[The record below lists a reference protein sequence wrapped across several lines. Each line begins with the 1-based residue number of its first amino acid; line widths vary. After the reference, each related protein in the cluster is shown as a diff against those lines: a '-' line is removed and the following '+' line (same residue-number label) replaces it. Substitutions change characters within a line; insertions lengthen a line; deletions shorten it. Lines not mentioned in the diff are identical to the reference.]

1 MREGKE
7 SMITK
12 EMITKEINTKAI
24 PEIENTAELSE
35 TKRLDNIIA
44 SRRRLMTLGGAALAG
59 LALGQVASAQTAV
72 TDTDILN
79 FALNLEYL
87 EAEYYTIATSGMTI
101 DQMGI
106 GVTGTGTQG
115 TVIIKNGSYASAQV
129 PFANTA
135 IQAYAN
141 ETATEERKHVA
152 FLRNALGSAAVAQPS
167 LDLLNSFNGLAV
179 FAGIGAS
186 FDPFASDV
194 NFLLGSYIFEDVG
207 VTAYLGAA
215 ALITTPAYLDAA
227 AGILA
232 VEAYHAG
239 LIRTALY
246 GLDAATP
253 SAGINATATK
263 ISKARATLD
272 GTGTDDI
279 GLGTTTNSIGTAST
293 IVNADV
299 NTLAFVRT
307 TAQVLAIVYA
317 GGVANGGFFPASL
330 NGTIK

>member
-1 MREGKE
+1 MKN
-7 SMITK
+7 K
-12 EMITKEINTKAI
+12 INI
-24 PEIENTAELSE
+24 AELSE
-35 TKRLDNIIA
+35 TERLDQII
-44 SRRRLMTLGGAALAG
+44 SNRRMLIRMGGTALAG
-59 LALGQVASAQTAV
+59 LAFAGIARAQTAV

-106 GVTGTGTQG
+106 GITGTGTQG
-115 TVIIKNGSYASAQV
+115 TVTVKGGSAASAQV
-129 PFANTA
+129 PFSSTT
-135 IQAYAN
+135 IQSYAM
-141 ETATEERKHVA
+141 ETATEERKHVS
-152 FLRNALGSAAVAQPS
+152 FLRNALGSAAVAQPA

-179 FAGIGAS
+179 AAGIGGS

-207 VTAYLGAA
+207 VTAYHGAA
-215 ALITTPAYLDAA
+215 GLITTPANLDAA

-239 LIRTALY
+239 LVRTVLY
-246 GLDAATP
+246 GMDAATP

-263 ISKARATLD
+263 ISNARAALD
-272 GTGTDDI
+272 GTGNDDI
-279 GLGTTTNSIGTAST
+279 GLGVVANSLGNAST
-293 IVNADV
+293 VVNADS
-299 NTLAFVRT
+299 NTIAFSRT
-307 TAQVLAIVYA
+307 TTQVLKIVYA
-317 GGVANGGFFPASL
+317 GGSGSGGFFPAGL